1 MGALVHPSFVSMV
14 VRHLPGPLLRVLD
27 AWAAREARR
36 RRDARLARW
45 QRKAAPGAVPTE
57 AEYHLK
63 PWRD

>member
-14 VRHLPGPLLRVLD
+14 VRHLPAPLLRVLD

-45 QRKAAPGAVPTE
+45 QRKAAAVQAE